1 MAHLGSTV
9 EERQKQLNE
18 QLERIQAENDQLV
31 VTLAKQRK
39 EMEAT
44 VGSVEAVIADLDASL
59 TSLPTQDMQNL
70 SRDAVALDNELGGG
84 E

>member
-9 EERQKQLNE
+9 EERQRQLTE
-18 QLERIQAENDQLV
+18 QLDRIQADNDQLV
-31 VTLAKQRK
+31 ATLAKQRK
-39 EMEAT
+39 EMEST

-59 TSLPTQDMQNL
+59 TSLPTQDMQDL

-84 E
+84 D